1 MTKAKPAAH
10 RGERFDL
17 YQHVTNQIVA
27 ALEQGVRP
35 WVQPWSSD
43 HLACRVGRPLRACG
57 KGYRGINVLV
67 LWLTAT
73 AQGYRSP
80 FWLTFKQALEL
91 GGNVR
96 KGEHGAKVCYFDKL
110 TREKLDQQT
119 GETTEQRIAFIKTYT
134 VFSAEQCEG
143 LPQHFLPPPELAPTP
158 AAVEARLA
166 HAEAFIAHTGAAI
179 RHGGDRACYS
189 AAADLITMPPF
200 PAFATPHD
208 YYATLLHELVHLTK
222 HPSRL
227 DRDCGRKQWGDEGYA
242 MEELVAEVGSAFL
255 CADLGITTHA
265 REDHASYIASWLAV
279 LKNDKRAIFQ
289 AAAMAEHAAG
299 WLHDQQPGAGD
310 DETHPLADDA
320 PSAPTAS
327 HPFAA
332 AA

>member
-1 MTKAKPAAH
+1 MKVARTVAL
-10 RGERFDL
+10 RGAGLQRCSPP
-17 YQHVTNQIVA
+17 T
-27 ALEQGVRP
+27 RP
-35 WVQPWSSD
+35 
-43 HLACRVGRPLRACG
+43 R
-57 KGYRGINVLV
+57 
-67 LWLTAT
+67 
-73 AQGYRSP
+73 
-80 FWLTFKQALEL
+80 L

-200 PAFATPHD
+200 PAFATPYD

-255 CADLGITTHA
+255 CADLGIATHA
-265 REDHASYIASWLAV
+265 RDDHASYIASWLAV
-279 LKNDKRAIFQ
+279 LKKTN
-289 AAAMAEHAAG
+289 
-299 WLHDQQPGAGD
+299 
-310 DETHPLADDA
+310 A
-320 PSAPTAS
+320 PSSKPPPWPSTPPAGSTTSSPAPATTKHTHSPTTRQARPPPATPS
-327 HPFAA
+327 PLPPSSDHPHKEISDDLPARA
-332 AA
+332 HRRRRRMGETVA